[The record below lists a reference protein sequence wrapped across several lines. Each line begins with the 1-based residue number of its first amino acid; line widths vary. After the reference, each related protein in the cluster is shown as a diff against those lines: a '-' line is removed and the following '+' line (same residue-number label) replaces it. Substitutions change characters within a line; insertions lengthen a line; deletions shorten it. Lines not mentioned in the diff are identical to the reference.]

1 MPTYDYRCSACGAQY
16 EKREG
21 FDAAAT
27 HTCEHCGKGEAKR
40 MISVPAIVF
49 KGSGFYATDSRG
61 KDEDTAMEGAAAAK
75 KAAAPSTTS
84 GSDTPAPAPAP
95 ASDGGHGHSHGPGGH
110 TH

>member
-21 FDAAAT
+21 FDAATA
-27 HTCEHCGKGEAKR
+27 HACEQCGEGEAKR

-61 KDEDTAMEGAAAAK
+61 RDEDTAMEGAAAAAVK
-75 KAAAPSTTS
+75 KAESPSTG
-84 GSDTPAPAPAP
+84 GSEAPAPAP
-95 ASDGGHGHSHGPGGH
+95 GHGHSHGPGGH

>member
-1 MPTYDYRCSACGAQY
+1 MPTYDYRCSTCGAQY

-21 FDAAAT
+21 FDASSA
-27 HTCEHCGKGEAKR
+27 HTCKQCGNGEAKR

-61 KDEDTAMEGAAAAK
+61 KDEDTAMESAAAK
-75 KAAAPSTTS
+75 KTESPSTT
-84 GSDTPAPAPAP
+84 GGGEGAAPVPPPAPAP
-95 ASDGGHGHSHGPGGH
+95 GHGHSHGPGDH